1 MLINLISCA
10 PDFETTIKRR
20 TRLLQGLAVL
30 GVIGLV
36 CYATLVPNSPL
47 PDFVRGVYAGVS
59 CGLIFASVIGLAR
72 VAWLKKHPEAWK
84 KAAIQN
90 NDERE
95 RAVSAKALQTAALV
109 TFFLSGAAM
118 LIVAPFSL
126 AAFWALWGEMICFAL
141 ILLIAAQV
149 YSRIL

>member
-1 MLINLISCA
+1 MLIKLISCS
-10 PDFETTIKRR
+10 PDFETALKRR
-20 TRLLQGLAVL
+20 TRLLQALAAL

-36 CYATLVPNSPL
+36 CYATLIPNSSL
-47 PDFVRGVYAGVS
+47 PDFVRGLYAGVS
-59 CGLIFASVIGLAR
+59 SGTIFAAVIGLVR
-72 VAWLKKHPEAWK
+72 VRWLKKHPEAWK

-95 RAVSAKALQTAALV
+95 QAVTAKALQTAALA
-109 TFFLSGAAM
+109 TFFLSIAAM

-141 ILLIAAQV
+141 LFIIAAQV
-149 YSRIL
+149 YSRTL